1 MTHRCIS
8 SRILPKYTINIRWL
22 YMTAHAMG
30 WDRKKC
36 LVARMDGYVTKSIQA
51 EELFQVIERLNEEEP
66 WLGLHCQAPESD

>member
-1 MTHRCIS
+1 
-8 SRILPKYTINIRWL
+8 
-22 YMTAHAMG
+22 MTAHAMG